1 MHGLS
6 VRLSC
11 AKIVSA
17 ASPLQQRAEKRDLSG
32 GLTHV
37 TGVVAEHVRFLE
49 IT

>member
-1 MHGLS
+1 MQGLS
-6 VRLSC
+6 AGLSY

-32 GLTHV
+32 GLTHE
-37 TGVVAEHVRFLE
+37 TGVVAAHVRFLE